1 MIQSCV
7 KTLRDTHRERI
18 KKMEDSP
25 DPKVRLKTI
34 VELESK
40 YKHSCY
46 SEMSSS
52 PAKIKGISEV
62 HRMNQ
67 YEADLALFSMKTVTK
82 IHKLKKLCTFVE
94 GHRAGSMG

>member
-1 MIQSCV
+1 MQTCFS
-7 KTLRDTHRERI
+7 DQ
-18 KKMEDSP
+18 
-25 DPKVRLKTI
+25 
-34 VELESK
+34 ES
-40 YKHSCY
+40 
-46 SEMSSS
+46 
-52 PAKIKGISEV
+52 AKIKGISEV